1 MKLSN
6 TLEIAA
12 ARNIVWAALNDPAIL
27 KQSIEGCKSLVQR
40 EHGAFDGIVEAK
52 IGPVRASFQGVVTIS
67 DVDAPSR
74 YVLSGEGKGGVA
86 GFAKGKAT
94 VSLTEISEQ
103 RTRLDYSAEAAVG
116 GKIAQLGARLIE
128 STAKD
133 YADKFFVRFKAL
145 LEVTEN
151 VEIVS
156 MSESVPTQ
164 VAAHKGTPAWIWAGG
179 VIAIL
184 AASIWYFLVIR

>member
-1 MKLSN
+1 MKLAN
-6 TLEIAA
+6 TINISASRAA
-12 ARNIVWAALNDPAIL
+12 VWAALNDPEVL
-27 KQSIEGCKSLVQR
+27 KDSIEGCKSLVQR
-40 EHGAFDGIVEAK
+40 EDGSFDGIVEAK

-94 VSLTEISEQ
+94 ITLAEITTTQ
-103 RTRLDYSAEAAVG
+103 TRLDYVAEATVG

-133 YADKFFVRFKAL
+133 YADKFFTRFRSRLENPEAVDAL
-145 LEVTEN
+145 TEKEVTH
-151 VEIVS
+151 
-156 MSESVPTQ
+156 TD
-164 VAAHKGTPAWIWAGG
+164 AAPRKGAPAWLWAGG

-184 AASIWYFLVIR
+184 AASIWYVMVRT